1 MKAFLLA
8 AGMGSR
14 LKPITDTI
22 PKCLVPIAGHSMLD
36 WWAKL
41 FIEAGVSEV
50 LINTHY
56 LHEQVHDYIE
66 RFNAENTKLQW
77 TEAYEETLRGSGGT
91 VRDRWDFVKDEED
104 FLICYADNLTD
115 MNLKKMISYHL
126 DTKARF
132 TMGLFHTGVP
142 KQCGIVSL
150 DENGIVT
157 EFVEKPENPKSDLA
171 NAGVYI
177 ANRSIRELLTDK
189 EVLDFGKDVLPA
201 LVGQMHGYP
210 ISSYFIDIGT
220 MENYHKAQEDWKYD
234 YYKDAFSC

>member
-1 MKAFLLA
+1 
-8 AGMGSR
+8 
-14 LKPITDTI
+14 
-22 PKCLVPIAGHSMLD
+22 
-36 WWAKL
+36 
-41 FIEAGVSEV
+41 
-50 LINTHY
+50 
-56 LHEQVHDYIE
+56 
-66 RFNAENTKLQW
+66 
-77 TEAYEETLRGSGGT
+77 
-91 VRDRWDFVKDEED
+91 
-104 FLICYADNLTD
+104 
-115 MNLKKMISYHL
+115 
-126 DTKARF
+126 
-132 TMGLFHTGVP
+132 MGLFHTGVP

-234 YYKDAFSC
+234 YYKDAFPC